1 MGREPQPRPFG
12 DRNLLPAP
20 SRASATDS
28 TAVRRRLAGVRA
40 SLARETIAIAQ
51 ADPPTPAAA
60 PIRNHSVRLNMETA

>member
-1 MGREPQPRPFG
+1 
-12 DRNLLPAP
+12 
-20 SRASATDS
+20 
-28 TAVRRRLAGVRA
+28 VRRRLAGVRA